1 MQILR
6 QETGKGHVK
15 HIYSQPNQIQMKHLS
30 KCSGRKAKA
39 TEEEIQATLI
49 CNLIKI

>member
-15 HIYSQPNQIQMKHLS
+15 HIQSAQLMKHLS
-30 KCSGRKAKA
+30 KYSGRKVKVIND
-39 TEEEIQATLI
+39 EIQVTLI
-49 CNLIKI
+49 CNLIKV

>member
-15 HIYSQPNQIQMKHLS
+15 HIYSQTKQILMKHLS
-30 KCSGRKAKA
+30 KCSGRKVKI
-39 TEEEIQATLI
+39 TEEEIQGTLP
-49 CNLIKI
+49 CNLIKV